1 MNKIFKIKGDIM
13 ALDTSRYRNKLR
25 DSGPRVNLVPLID
38 VIFTILIFLM
48 VTSSFQ
54 AASDSSASGKPQLN
68 ETTGPSDYYLIPV
81 SGLRSV
87 TVNGVDMTKDIK
99 NGAIA
104 VHTKV
109 IDEGEIV
116 IKAKEGAI
124 EITTPPGMSP
134 DVAVNVPQQ

>member
-1 MNKIFKIKGDIM
+1 M
-13 ALDTSRYRNKLR
+13 ALDTSKYRNKLQENN
-25 DSGPRVNLVPLID
+25 PRVNLVPLID

-54 AASDSSASGKPQLN
+54 AAADTSSSSGKPEINQ
-68 ETTGPSDYYLIPV
+68 TTGPSDYYLIPV
-81 SGLRSV
+81 SGLKLV
-87 TVNGVDMTKDIK
+87 TVNGVDMSKDIK

-104 VHTKV
+104 VHTRV

-124 EITTPPGMSP
+124 VITAPSGMSP
-134 DVAVNVPQQ
+134 DQAVNIPQQ

>member
-1 MNKIFKIKGDIM
+1 M
-13 ALDTSRYRNKLR
+13 ALDTSKYRNKLQENN
-25 DSGPRVNLVPLID
+25 PRVNLVPLID

-54 AASDSSASGKPQLN
+54 AAADTSSSSGKPEINQ
-68 ETTGPSDYYLIPV
+68 TAGPSDYYLIPV
-81 SGLRSV
+81 AGLKLV
-87 TVNGVDMTKDIK
+87 TVNGIDMSKDIK

-104 VHTKV
+104 VHTRV

-124 EITTPPGMSP
+124 VITAPSDMSP
-134 DVAVNVPQQ
+134 DQAVNVPQQ